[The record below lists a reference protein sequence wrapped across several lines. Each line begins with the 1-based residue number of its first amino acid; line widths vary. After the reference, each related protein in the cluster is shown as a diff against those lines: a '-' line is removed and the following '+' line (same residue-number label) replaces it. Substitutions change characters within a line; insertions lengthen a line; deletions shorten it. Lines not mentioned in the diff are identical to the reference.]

1 LLKLVIAGADA
12 AHSEPPDIT
21 FGSGLQVWR
30 DHDGAVCAYG
40 HTVGSQ
46 HWMHLPGLASFSF
59 DQGVEEVTAIPHGRA
74 QDPAREDLIL
84 DTYYRTVLPMA
95 LQSRGWEVLHASG
108 ILTPRGVVALCGVS
122 GNGKSTMAFGLSQP
136 MAFGLSQRG
145 WPLWADDAVAFET
158 LETGIRISPLPFS
171 IRLRPE
177 AAAFFERNTV
187 PIAESERGPHTYS
200 PAIFGA
206 SDAYHGKRTV
216 AHANLDRGEA
226 QHVPLAALFVL
237 NRTHDGSDEAG
248 VQVRQLSSTQAFLG
262 VLAHA
267 YVFSLQDLTRKQS
280 MMRHYLDL
288 VAQVPVFE
296 ISFRPGLERLPAI
309 LSEIR
314 RLVLNLE

>member
-1 LLKLVIAGADA
+1 
-12 AHSEPPDIT
+12 
-21 FGSGLQVWR
+21 
-30 DHDGAVCAYG
+30 
-40 HTVGSQ
+40 
-46 HWMHLPGLASFSF
+46 MHLPGLASFSF

-158 LETGIRISPLPFS
+158 LETGIRIISLPFS

-177 AAAFFERNTV
+177 AAAFFERN
-187 PIAESERGPHTYS
+187 A
-200 PAIFGA
+200 
-206 SDAYHGKRTV
+206 TV

-248 VQVRQLSSTQAFLG
+248 VQVRQLSSAQAFLG

-267 YVFSLQDLTRKQS
+267 YCFNLQDLTRKQS
-280 MMRHYLDL
+280 MMRRYLDL